1 LESRDASSPDSRN
14 VKSRKRFMHKHVVS
28 AGGHTIEELKRRVRA
43 DKLLFGVS
51 GIATWRVEMPHLQI
65 HEMRNRE
72 SFMHKHLVIAMVI

>member
-1 LESRDASSPDSRN
+1 MPHLQTHEMQIHE
-14 VKSRKRFMHKHVVS
+14 KRFMHKRVVS
-28 AGGHTIEELKRRVRA
+28 AGGHTIEEMKRRVRA

-72 SFMHKHLVIAMVI
+72 SALCISAWS